1 MTETHLS
8 VKLLYNTPN
17 PDSAAAA
24 AARQCYSAK
33 GASELMESLSHD
45 EVAKLVRQVV
55 KSGHHS
61 VLEHASFTFAAEGL
75 SRACT
80 HQLVRHRIASFS
92 QQSQR
97 YVKAKDFDFIMPASI
112 KAKGKEREF
121 ADFMAASAA
130 LYSSLCDSGVDKED
144 ARFVLPNACETK
156 IVITMN
162 GRELLHFFEARTC
175 ARAQWEIR
183 SLAEE
188 MMRLS
193 KERAPIM
200 FENAGPSCVSKG
212 VCLEGKMSCGRWK
225 NIPGCI
231 LKGD

>member
-1 MTETHLS
+1 MAETHLS

-33 GASELMESLSHD
+33 GASELLEALSQD

-61 VLEHASFTFAAEGL
+61 VLEHASFTFAAEGI

-80 HQLVRHRIASFS
+80 HQLVRHRIASYS

-97 YVKAKDFDFIMPASI
+97 YVKAKDFNFIMPASV
-112 KAKGKEREF
+112 KTKGKEREF
-121 ADFMAASAA
+121 IDFMAASAA
-130 LYSSLCDSGVDKED
+130 LYSSLCDSGIGKED

-156 IVITMN
+156 IVVTMN
-162 GRELLHFFEARTC
+162 GRELLHFFEKRTC
-175 ARAQWEIR
+175 SRAQWEIR
-183 SLAEE
+183 ALAEE
-188 MMRLS
+188 MMRLC
-193 KERAPIM
+193 KERAPLI
-200 FENAGPSCVSKG
+200 FENAGPSCVCNL
-212 VCLEGKMSCGRWK
+212 VCPEGKMSCGRWK
-225 NIPGCI
+225 SVPGCV

>member
-1 MTETHLS
+1 MAETRLS
-8 VKLLYNTPN
+8 VKLLCNTPN

-33 GASELMESLSHD
+33 SASELMDSLSSD

-61 VLEHASFTFAAEGL
+61 VLEHASFTFAVEGV

-80 HQLVRHRIASFS
+80 HQLVRHRIASYS

-97 YVKAKDFDFIMPASI
+97 YVRAKDFDYVVPESI
-112 KAKGKEREF
+112 KKNGKAAEF
-121 ADFMAASAA
+121 AGFMHAAAD
-130 LYSSLCDSGVDKED
+130 LYSRLCDAGIDKED

-162 GRELLHFFEARTC
+162 CRELLHFFEKRTC
-175 ARAQWEIR
+175 SRAQWEIR
-183 SLAEE
+183 ALAEE
-188 MMRLS
+188 MMRLC
-193 KERAPIM
+193 KEKAPLV
-200 FENAGPSCVSKG
+200 FETAGPSCVSKG
-212 VCLEGKMSCGRWK
+212 VCYEGKMSCGRWK
-225 NIPGCI
+225 NIPGCV